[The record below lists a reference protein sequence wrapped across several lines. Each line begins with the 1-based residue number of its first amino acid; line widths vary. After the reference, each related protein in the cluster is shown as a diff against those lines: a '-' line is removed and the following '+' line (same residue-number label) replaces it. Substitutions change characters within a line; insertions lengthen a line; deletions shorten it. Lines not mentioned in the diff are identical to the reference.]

1 MGGRLG
7 AWVCVS
13 ANHTHF
19 EPLRRQ
25 KCEKHAKIRKTMK
38 LIKNKDYLKLL
49 RYNYGPRGAPR
60 TLWAGVEENSPL
72 VALRNRVDRAVVD
85 LGLEPAHRKWHPHI
99 TLGRV
104 AYGGGSRAGRFFQ
117 DNAFFQLE
125 PFLVTSFSL
134 YSSLLRPNGAQHTIE
149 RTYPLAG

>member
-60 TLWAGVEENSPL
+60 T
-72 VALRNRVDRAVVD
+72 
-85 LGLEPAHRKWHPHI
+85 
-99 TLGRV
+99 
-104 AYGGGSRAGRFFQ
+104 RFG
-117 DNAFFQLE
+117 
-125 PFLVTSFSL
+125 T
-134 YSSLLRPNGAQHTIE
+134 
-149 RTYPLAG
+149 